1 MSKAKRG
8 NICCKEGSE
17 READTTTGHTATFIP
32 YTCLLIQSVM
42 FSSKG
47 LLLFFY
53 F

>member
-17 READTTTGHTATFIP
+17 READTTGHTATFIP

-47 LLLFFY
+47 LLLLFF